1 MPWMMFSKG
10 CENKSL
16 LENDRNPFVKKEEI
30 LNDQ

>member
-16 LENDRNPFVKKEEI
+16 LENDWNPFVKKEEI
-30 LNDQ
+30 FE

>member
-16 LENDRNPFVKKEEI
+16 LENEWNPFVKKEEI
-30 LNDQ
+30 FE